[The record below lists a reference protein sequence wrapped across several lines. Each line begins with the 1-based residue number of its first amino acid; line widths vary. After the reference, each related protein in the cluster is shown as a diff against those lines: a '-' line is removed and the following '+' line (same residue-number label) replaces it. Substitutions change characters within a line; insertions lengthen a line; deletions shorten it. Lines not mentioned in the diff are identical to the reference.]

1 MRQDLLEKDLAVLC
15 DLLVERTMELLKAI
29 EQKNTDHSTFREL
42 KTEVE
47 MIQQAIHR
55 RKQEYRD

>member
-42 KTEVE
+42 KMEVE